1 MAPRYDFTVIV
12 PVYNEA
18 GNIALLEKNLSA
30 FLENCRLRT
39 CILFIDDGSTDGSL
53 AGIKDMCLRNEGFH
67 YLSFSRNCGLS
78 AALKAGFDHSSSPYI
93 GYIDADLQTDPEDFN
108 LLLPFLKDYE
118 MVTGVRT
125 RRDDSFFRRFQSG
138 FANAFRRFMTGDG
151 AADTGCP
158 LKVFRTETARRFPM
172 FKGMHRFFPAL
183 LLLQPGARYMEV
195 PVSHRKRIAGK
206 SKFNIWNRIFSSF
219 ADCFAYR
226 WMKSRYISYC
236 IHDTDLD
243 FGTD

>member
-78 AALKAGFDHSSSPYI
+78 AALKAGFDHS
-93 GYIDADLQTDPEDFN
+93 
-108 LLLPFLKDYE
+108 
-118 MVTGVRT
+118 
-125 RRDDSFFRRFQSG
+125 
-138 FANAFRRFMTGDG
+138 
-151 AADTGCP
+151 
-158 LKVFRTETARRFPM
+158 
-172 FKGMHRFFPAL
+172 
-183 LLLQPGARYMEV
+183 
-195 PVSHRKRIAGK
+195 
-206 SKFNIWNRIFSSF
+206 
-219 ADCFAYR
+219 
-226 WMKSRYISYC
+226 
-236 IHDTDLD
+236 
-243 FGTD
+243 